1 MELKRKIAMY
11 SGIIIL
17 LLIPTCLFLYNKFV
31 DKPNELVNA
40 LNTNGNSIV
49 LIVDSNCNTCG
60 EVKEILAK
68 YKVDYYELNVDDN
81 NYETI
86 IRRLDLDG
94 RYVKAPSLVTVVD
107 GETFSYL
114 LDIKVKEDLVSFIE
128 NYNLGSD

>member
-40 LNTNGNSIV
+40 LNTNGNSVV
-49 LIVDSNCNTCG
+49 LIVDGKCKTCG
-60 EVKEILAK
+60 EVKDILAK
-68 YKVDYYELNVDDN
+68 YKVDYYELNVDDD

-94 RYVKAPSLVTVVD
+94 RYVKSPSLVTIVK
-107 GETFSYL
+107 GKTFSYL

-128 NYNLGSD
+128 NYNLGSE

>member
-17 LLIPTCLFLYNKFV
+17 LLIPICLFLYNKFV

-40 LNTNGNSIV
+40 LNTNGNSVV
-49 LIVDSNCNTCG
+49 LIVDAKCKTCG
-60 EVKEILAK
+60 EVKDILAK
-68 YKVDYYELNVDDN
+68 YKVDYYELNVDDD

-94 RYVKAPSLVTVVD
+94 RYVKSPSLVTIVK
-107 GETFSYL
+107 GKTFSYL

-128 NYNLGSD
+128 NYNLGSE